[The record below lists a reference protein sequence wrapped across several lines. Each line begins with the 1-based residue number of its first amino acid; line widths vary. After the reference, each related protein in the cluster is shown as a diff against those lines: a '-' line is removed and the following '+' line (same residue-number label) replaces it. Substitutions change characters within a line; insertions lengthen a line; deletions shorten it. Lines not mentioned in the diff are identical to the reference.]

1 MIRVIAV
8 DDEPLALRQLES
20 YIAKVPFLELVA
32 SCSDALQAMR
42 VLEEKSVDAMFVDIN
57 MPELSG
63 MEFVRNL
70 ENPPLVVFTTA
81 YSQYAIEGYKVDAVD
96 YLLKPFGLNDFVRAS
111 EKLRSRLAA
120 VQPAI
125 SPASEDDSLFFKT
138 DYRTVRVRLS
148 EIRYIES
155 MSEYVKIYV
164 DGAQAPVL
172 VLLSLK
178 YLMDKLP
185 ADAFLRIHRS
195 YIIAL
200 SHLRE
205 ASKGEVTLDD
215 GTVLPV
221 GDLYRQ
227 GLKDYMNR
235 FSL

>member
-42 VLEEKSVDAMFVDIN
+42 VLEGKAVDAMFVDIN

-63 MEFVRNL
+63 MDFVRNL
-70 ENPPLVVFTTA
+70 DNPPLVVFTTA

-96 YLLKPFGLNDFVRAS
+96 YLLKPFGLDDFVRAS

-120 VQPAI
+120 QPVVNHA
-125 SPASEDDSLFFKT
+125 PEDDSLFFKT

-164 DGAQAPVL
+164 EGAQAPVL

-178 YLMDKLP
+178 YLMEKLP
-185 ADAFLRIHRS
+185 SDAFLRIHRS

-205 ASKGEVTLDD
+205 TSKGEVTLDD

-235 FSL
+235 FCL